1 MELLH
6 LLQMCGALL
15 CAVWWRGTERGGVL
29 QSSVLRIVLDCHLKP
44 LRPFRFAAAY
54 KTLLWLH
61 WDKQRRWEKKRRGR
75 GVETITRGARPIS
88 SIFSREH
95 ASIPK
100 DSGSQS
106 FYAPLP
112 NFCSYRR
119 RRRGD
124 LCHGNP
130 ILPPPRVSSVCL
142 GELKIGGERLLGLL
156 ICLQNRGGLL
166 DWLNA
171 LVSVW
176 ASILC
181 VCLYG
186 TSLRRR
192 SEPGPHLQ
200 RMRSRKD
207 SLRGGGINWFSEISG
222 YFTHC
227 CLVYRDGKI
236 CE

>member
-1 MELLH
+1 MPFGGEE
-6 LLQMCGALL
+6 Q
-15 CAVWWRGTERGGVL
+15 RGGVFFSPLSCVSYSTAIWSLCVLSALL
-29 QSSVLRIVLDCHLKP
+29 QRTKP
-44 LRPFRFAAAY
+44 YCGFTEISR
-54 KTLLWLH
+54 
-61 WDKQRRWEKKRRGR
+61 DGERRRGGGR

-207 SLRGGGINWFSEISG
+207 SLRGGGINWFSEISR